1 MPYLLD
7 SNGFIQAEN
16 QYYSRDFCPAY
27 WDWLLANALTG
38 RVISIDRVYNE
49 IQAQQD
55 NLAQWASQQDV
66 RALFLPINDATVT
79 AFQRV
84 AAWVRSRRQDDGSS
98 FYGNAAQS
106 DFLGGG
112 ADPYLIAYAL
122 AHAHTVVTCEGKD
135 PARRN
140 KVLIPVVCEGLGV
153 ECISLFEMLRR
164 EYARFILG

>member
-27 WDWLLANALTG
+27 WDWLLANAQTG

-49 IQAQQD
+49 IQAKQD

-66 RALFLPINDATVT
+66 RALFLPTDDAAVT
-79 AFQRV
+79 AFRRV
-84 AAWVRSRRQDDGSS
+84 ATWVQSRRRDDGSP
-98 FYGNAAQS
+98 FYRNAVQS
-106 DFLGGG
+106 EFFSGR

-122 AHAHTVVTCEGKD
+122 AQGHTVVTTESNN
-135 PARRN
+135 PENRR
-140 KVLIPVVCEGLGV
+140 KVLIPVVCDGLGV
-153 ECISLFEMLRR
+153 ECIPLFEMLRR
-164 EYARFILG
+164 ECARFILG